1 MSEAGTGAPAGD
13 GTPLTGGS
21 IPGRHE
27 RPAAARLGA
36 GVPLDGMPAYK
47 GGPLDAERGP
57 GLGCFWIQVVA
68 LLVLLVLTPLAV
80 ASSWPDWVN
89 AALLIA
95 TLGLLLFVGQTLIF
109 LLRLVAA
116 ESRGRRRPLASATR
130 TVGEIE
136 DAAGDGDA
144 GGDTG
149 STVASGDTAD
159 EERVSGSA
167 GPSS

>member
-1 MSEAGTGAPAGD
+1 MGATAGD
-13 GTPLTGGS
+13 GAPVTGGS
-21 IPGRHE
+21 VPGRHE

-36 GVPLDGMPAYK
+36 GVPPDGMPDYK

-80 ASSWPDWVN
+80 ASNWPDWVN

-136 DAAGDGDA
+136 DAGASGA
-144 GGDTG
+144 PGGDTG
-149 STVASGDTAD
+149 STVASGDTAVD
-159 EERVSGSA
+159 ERAPGSP
-167 GPSS
+167 GPTS